1 MAYGPAMETFIALL
15 LFVFLMFVIVAYMV
29 LLRDIWTPLVGLLP
43 GFHDP
48 NGNIVL
54 VILLLLLIPFLVQN
68 SLHSLRYN
76 CYIGFA
82 SVSILCV
89 ALCHHGIFR
98 LSTNDL
104 TNEASLSSHLLIATK
119 SWSDILFSFPII
131 MLSFLSHFNVLPIQS
146 ALICPTRS
154 RMSRVIHWS
163 VSGCFVLMYLFGL
176 GGYMFAG
183 SGTQGNILLNVTLQ
197 DDWMFLMGRIG
208 CGLTSKYHYG
218 EPSAC
223 RRTTHD
229 NDCSESL
236 LRTSDEGSVD
246 GSSGLEII
254 AQCLL
259 VRHVLL
265 TRDTLL
271 NY

>member
-43 GFHDP
+43 GLHDP
-48 NGNIVL
+48 NGNVVL
-54 VILLLLLIPFLVQN
+54 VVLLLLLIPFLVQH

-76 CYIGFA
+76 CYVGFA

-89 ALCHHGIFR
+89 ALCHRGIFR
-98 LSTNDL
+98 QSTNDL
-104 TNEASLSSHLLIATK
+104 TNEAFLSSHLLIATK

-131 MLSFLSHFNVLPIQS
+131 MLSFLSHFNILPIQS
-146 ALICPTRS
+146 ALVCPTRS

-183 SGTQGNILLNVTLQ
+183 SDTQGNILLNVTLQ
-197 DDWMFLMGRIG
+197 DDWMFVLGRIG
-208 CGLTSKYHYG
+208 CGLTSKYHAG
-218 EPSAC
+218 KPSA
-223 RRTTHD
+223 
-229 NDCSESL
+229 E
-236 LRTSDEGSVD
+236 
-246 GSSGLEII
+246 
-254 AQCLL
+254 
-259 VRHVLL
+259 
-265 TRDTLL
+265 
-271 NY
+271 